1 MTQNDGTQDDR
12 NNLTE
17 EQEAYFIELGWHSRA
32 LFAKALAAFTRND
45 EPEGRRISEEDQRL
59 KRAADD
65 DRGTSLGE
73 E

>member
-17 EQEAYFIELGWHSRA
+17 EQEAYFRELGWHSRE
-32 LFAKALAAFTRND
+32 LFAAALEAFTRGD
-45 EPEGRRISEEDQRL
+45 EPEGRRLSEEDQRL
-59 KRAADD
+59 KRATNNG
-65 DRGTSLGE
+65 RGTNRGE

>member
-1 MTQNDGTQDDR
+1 MTQNEGTPDDR

-32 LFAKALAAFTRND
+32 LFAAALAAFIRGD
-45 EPEGRRISEEDQRL
+45 EPEGRRLSEEDQRL
-59 KRAADD
+59 KRAADNGQ
-65 DRGTSLGE
+65 GTRLGE